1 MRFRIHKLVITAAA
15 KPERCSER
23 CQSRVQ
29 KTRSETVKEEKP
41 WYLKKDEENRVG
53 SVNTK
58 NKRNS
63 YV

>member
-1 MRFRIHKLVITAAA
+1 MRFRIRKLVITAAA
-15 KPERCSER
+15 KPER